1 MRRLH
6 LASLALASTLLLTLS
21 GCASTS
27 NCDDGGGRFFSRF
40 FNRSSSSG
48 IFHGGN
54 GGNSSYGGMDCECQ
68 RPGWPQGM
76 GMPMGQGPFLV
87 PPTTSAANPPPPI
100 PITNTH
106 VAQPSFL
113 KVPNAPPTAYV
124 PTGN

>member
-6 LASLALASTLLLTLS
+6 LASLAVASTLLLTLS

-27 NCDDGGGRFFSRF
+27 CDDGGRFFSRL
-40 FNRSSSSG
+40 FNRSSSSSMG
-48 IFHGGN
+48 GMHGG
-54 GGNSSYGGMDCECQ
+54 GMYGGGADCECQ

-76 GMPMGQGPFLV
+76 SVPPGQGPFLM
-87 PPTTSAANPPPPI
+87 PSTQSAANPTPAI

-106 VAQPSFL
+106 GQPSFL

-124 PTGN
+124 PASN